1 VEYVFVLPGGGMAIS
16 GLLKML
22 HKSHEG
28 LYTLLVIE
36 TLMKFAKTAVV
47 SIVASGLI
55 FAGCAKIPDKLVTP
69 TLKIEP
75 LVKDNKEMYKMM
87 LSTGIQ
93 NENSDVAILNVKGT
107 IFFSDTGSRVLT
119 VPFTIPVVLPFDT
132 GIIEIEKTYAENE
145 IMPLV
150 TLLGSD
156 KEKLLNDKVLE
167 RSFMDDKTIGFK
179 LTGFEKKN
187 ILVVLKEKLNEKN

>member
-1 VEYVFVLPGGGMAIS
+1 MAIS
-16 GLLKML
+16 GFLKRP
-22 HKSHEG
+22 HKSLKG
-28 LYTLLVIE
+28 SYTLLAID
-36 TLMKFAKTAVV
+36 TLMKFAKTAVS
-47 SIVASGLI
+47 SIVVSGLI
-55 FAGCAKIPDKLVTP
+55 FAGCAKMPDKLVTP

-75 LVKDNKEMYKMM
+75 VVKDNKELYKMM

-93 NENSDVAILNVKGT
+93 NENSEVAFLNVKGT
-107 IFFSDTGSRVLT
+107 IFFSDTGSRILT

-156 KEKLLNDKVLE
+156 KEKLLNDKALE
-167 RSFMDDKTIGFK
+167 RSFMDDKTIGFE

-187 ILVVLKEKLNEKN
+187 ILDMLKEKLNEKN